1 MIGAGSVANNIL
13 PILKE
18 SGCEILQV
26 YSRTEE
32 SADSLA
38 EKTGAEAVT
47 SFDEINRISDY
58 YIYCLKDDVLKT
70 LFEKHLPFDV
80 GTHLH
85 TSGSVPMNIFEK
97 CGCKSYGVM
106 YPFQTF
112 TKGRKICMNDVPV
125 FIEAVDRK
133 TCAKIGCLADVLTEN
148 VYLMPSDKRENLH
161 IAGVMMNNF
170 VNALFCMSEEL
181 LKKANLPINVL
192 VPILNETIK
201 KAVEIGPRAAQ
212 TGPARRGDYSVIE
225 QHMALLENMPECR
238 KVYSVL
244 TDYILNNTTRNN
256 EFQGISE

>member
-1 MIGAGSVANNIL
+1 MMGAGNVANNIL
-13 PILKE
+13 PILRE

-26 YSRTEE
+26 YSRTKA
-32 SADSLA
+32 SADCLA
-38 EKTGAEAVT
+38 ERTGAKAVT
-47 SFDEINRISDY
+47 SFDEINRESDF
-58 YIYCLKDDVLKT
+58 YIYCLNDDVLKT
-70 LFEKHLPFDV
+70 LSEKHLPFDV

-85 TSGSVPMNIFEK
+85 TSGSIPMDIFKK

-112 TKGRKICMNDVPV
+112 TKGREICMNEVPLFV
-125 FIEAVDRK
+125 EAVDK
-133 TCAKIGCLADVLTEN
+133 ETYAKIGCLADVLTEKI
-148 VYLMPSDKRENLH
+148 YTMPSDKRENLH

-170 VNALFCMSEEL
+170 VNALFDMSEEL

-212 TGPARRGDYSVIE
+212 TGPAKRGDYSVIE
-225 QHMALLENMPECR
+225 HHMALLENMPECR

-244 TDYILNNTTRNN
+244 TDYILKKQQETN
-256 EFQGISE
+256 EFQGTSE